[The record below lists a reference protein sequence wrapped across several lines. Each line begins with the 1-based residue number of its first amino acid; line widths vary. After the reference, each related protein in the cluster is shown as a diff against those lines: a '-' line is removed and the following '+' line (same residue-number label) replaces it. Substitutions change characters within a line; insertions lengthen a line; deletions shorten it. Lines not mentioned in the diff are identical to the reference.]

1 MACGHCRSLGTA
13 LISGSLFVRDSQGT
27 RKHTRTQESSS
38 SVFHSFFPRPK
49 LFFISAFVWTLV
61 TILAW
66 YFIFSGLGDSL
77 GYVMPEQEPFDLTY
91 FLVPANLWFYG
102 YFACCLLLF
111 GGVWTIIAKD
121 HPWIMWSIW
130 GSLLIIAVTY
140 FGVQISVVIN
150 NFRRPFGD
158 LLQNALS
165 QKPGITVDNLYDR
178 QRVFAKIA
186 FLSMAVSILTDF
198 FTSHYIFRWRTAMND
213 FYMSKWEKLRHIEG
227 ASQRV
232 QEDTM
237 RFSQTLEGLG
247 ISLINSVMTL
257 VVFLPILFGLSGY
270 VTELPIIGELP
281 HALFWLAIF
290 WSAFGT
296 ILLETVGIKLPG
308 LNFRN
313 QRVEAAYR
321 KELVYGED
329 HADRAQPLTVKELY
343 SNVRKNYFRMY
354 FHYLYFNVA
363 RYFYIQADA
372 MFLLLMLVPTIVAG
386 KITYGIYQQIATAFG
401 QVSNSFQYLV
411 TSWTTIIELLSIH
424 KRLKAFEAAID
435 DEPLPTIDQRYLDR
449 EEHDGEMA
457 ANKPY

>member
-1 MACGHCRSLGTA
+1 
-13 LISGSLFVRDSQGT
+13 
-27 RKHTRTQESSS
+27 
-38 SVFHSFFPRPK
+38 VFHSFFPRPK
-49 LFFISAFVWTLV
+49 LFFISAVIWSFVA
-61 TILAW
+61 ILAW
-66 YFIFSGLGDSL
+66 YFIFAGIGDRAGFGL
-77 GYVMPEQEPFDLTY
+77 PEGASEPYDLTY
-91 FLVPANLWFYG
+91 FLMPSNLYFYA
-102 YFACCLLLF
+102 YFAICLLLF
-111 GGVWTIIAKD
+111 GAAWSFMAKD
-121 HPWIMWSIW
+121 NPWIGWSVW

-140 FGVQISVVIN
+140 FSVQVSVVIN
-150 NFRRPFGD
+150 NWRRPFGD
-158 LLQNALS
+158 TLQNALTK
-165 QKPGITVDNLYDR
+165 QPGITVDSFYSLMII
-178 QRVFAKIA
+178 FAQIA

-237 RFSQTLEGLG
+237 RFSATLEGLG
-247 ISLINSVMTL
+247 INLINSVMTL

-270 VTELPIIGELP
+270 VSDLPIIGEIP
-281 HALFWLAIF
+281 HALFWLALF

-296 ILLETVGIKLPG
+296 LLLAVAGIKLPG

-329 HADRAQPLTVKELY
+329 HADRAQPLKVAELY

-354 FHYLYFNVA
+354 WHYLYFNVA

-372 MFLLLMLVPTIVAG
+372 LFLLFMLVPTIVAG

-401 QVSNSFQYLV
+401 QVSSSFQYLV
-411 TSWTTIIELLSIH
+411 NSWTTIIELLSIH

-435 DEPLPTIDQRYLDR
+435 GGPLPDIDERYLER
-449 EEHDGEMA
+449 EAQGGEMA
-457 ANKPY
+457 ANKPT